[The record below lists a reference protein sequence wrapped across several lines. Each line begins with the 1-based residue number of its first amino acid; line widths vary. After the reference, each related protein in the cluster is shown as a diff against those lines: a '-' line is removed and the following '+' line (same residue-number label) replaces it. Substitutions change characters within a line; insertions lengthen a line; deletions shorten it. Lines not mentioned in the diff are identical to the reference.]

1 YSSQYFRLT
10 NPLAHRHKKPHPRP
24 SSGQSSG
31 NDSNCKLCQMSWSE
45 GICARLKVLVSS
57 RHNGPARLAVLSS
70 SVAEKKV
77 PISAAEVSIPS
88 FPIRFNNM
96 RLEIERR
103 ECGARI
109 IDFVLVGADP

>member
-1 YSSQYFRLT
+1 
-10 NPLAHRHKKPHPRP
+10 
-24 SSGQSSG
+24 
-31 NDSNCKLCQMSWSE
+31 
-45 GICARLKVLVSS
+45 LVSS
-57 RHNGPARLAVLSS
+57 RHSGPAFIAVSTS

-103 ECGARI
+103 NCGPSI
-109 IDFVLVGADP
+109 IDFGIVVAERCRR